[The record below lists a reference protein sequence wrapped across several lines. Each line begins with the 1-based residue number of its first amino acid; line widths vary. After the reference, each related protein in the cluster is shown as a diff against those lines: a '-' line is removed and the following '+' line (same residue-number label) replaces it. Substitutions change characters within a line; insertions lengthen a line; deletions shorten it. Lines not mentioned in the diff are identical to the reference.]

1 MLGRDT
7 DNVDGPF
14 LASRG
19 GSFLASAEDPELHRE
34 TNVSPNDAGSSS
46 G

>member
-1 MLGRDT
+1 MKPPPADTARALLEHPTMLDRVA

-19 GSFLASAEDPELHRE
+19 GSFFASA
-34 TNVSPNDAGSSS
+34 
-46 G
+46 